1 MDYRQRFSA
10 EAKGKGKKKV
20 SFSFPSDGASTS
32 QVSLEEE
39 NHSLLSNLPDRESY
53 HADDAQFRALRK
65 QNKKLVYKELIPELG
80 RICLDLERS
89 TDKVKRGLYPI
100 PNSADFDVSHSFS
113 HGVHLR
119 EILLAGGLDSSDE
132 ESDDDDDG
140 KHDIPIG
147 KVPASSKAETEETA
161 GKAGKASE
169 EEEERSLRDNAPSST
184 SKAKVSHTKSDKSDT
199 REPSNL
205 VDDSTPAT
213 PAKVTRR
220 KEKVSEKV
228 DEFRKEVALHTDA
241 VKTYYNKLILE
252 RGNRSF
258 FSVADAARV
267 IEFPEVPPS
276 KDVSSINS
284 NLVIKSKKLQ
294 FIRALKS
301 MRRAKLS
308 NARKNLRS
316 FEIRS
321 RDVDKELMFN
331 EKQMIIRKSASKN
344 RSIQVP
350 PAVGMQQ
357 KQWLPSDTHGDSKN
371 IHAHYHQ
378 LIAGGRFN
386 TRESHHSTLWEG
398 SSFKVTLLQDL
409 STKLRLKVHFMAWKA
424 AYESM
429 LSMDLLITAA
439 TNKSNRALKRVV
451 LKEYKKLLVH
461 LRSRTKDAIAS
472 IEQFVRKRTLRIWQR
487 QCRRAIFLRL
497 MFQRLSAQHKSRLY
511 KNVMLNWRKMSKR
524 EILLRKKFNHLSRTH
539 EARIRR
545 HYLTFWM
552 KHARKEVLLARNFLW
567 LSKVH
572 ENNIKR
578 SMMIYWKV
586 MILRERID
594 GVNVGLASVYL
605 RKKLSHIVMYK
616 WREAVSKANILRNAL
631 YSDWDK
637 EGRGHKSTGGSSYKS
652 INPQEGQTSQ
662 GMTKLL
668 TEMKRARS
676 ALMPKIK
683 LLQDIQPTL
692 WESMVQKNLDCNSG
706 DEEDEEGIDGENEF
720 ALKLSRPSYYDE
732 ASQPES
738 ESETSN
744 PTSKP
749 KIKENVEL
757 GNSRSLVEDKER
769 IRVIP
774 TESKHIIENEKMSV
788 GTSPAQPPKL
798 IDEANQGVEDVES
811 QSQDIATIT
820 QAVVP
825 VVVDKAVAVTQTV
838 SAGTSP
844 VQPPKMIDEA
854 NQAVDTV
861 ESQDMATITDESDR
875 VVDIVDE
882 GVATETVSAGTS
894 PVQAPKMIDESNY
907 AVENV
912 ESQSQGV
919 ATITEEVVSVVVVDE
934 AVAAS
939 QTVSA
944 GTSPVQPPK
953 MIDEANQAVDTVES
967 QDMAT
972 ITEEVVSVVVDEAVT
987 VRASAVTSPVQSE
1000 EPVHST
1006 RSDLKFEEPQRV
1018 QSKSLRPIGA
1028 TQTGSVVSIFLPST
1042 EIVQYKSNRGAST
1055 SIPPIRSIKELAEAF
1070 YHRNL
1075 CRKIMKAIKVQ
1086 LARSKQVNYLA
1097 QESYRWHIFRYF
1109 LKKWYENTVI
1119 LSRIT
1124 VLRGNRVICSNHLK
1138 AWRKF
1143 TIASKAFNE
1152 RFDCV
1157 RKSHEIHVMRAA
1169 FKLCRKAFSGSIM
1182 LRGRLA
1188 EFRKKMTKIQCQKA
1202 LHIWRLWSNLHIT
1215 RRVAVLRINFRVK
1228 LRVKRRCL
1236 INWWHFVQSNKL
1248 LRKVISQATESHGQT
1263 HSVERTLENTFSLL
1277 MRVLYSWKRL
1287 TSLRKGLG
1295 GNMSAASIVQ
1305 RSLAHLTSK
1314 RLQGEREAASRETCH
1329 RMFLVWYLFVKNLR
1343 SSGDD
1348 HSGRLKLREKTKF
1361 RTESQYYRFKI
1372 LSKYIKMLRKALML
1386 KETVAKSHNTL
1397 RKYTTSWKAW
1407 RAFVSN
1413 FRNLQLV
1420 ADRKYSERLLSS
1432 TLKSWRLIV
1441 MNRIGAS
1448 KIMRSRLLSV
1458 VAAWKEMSSIE
1469 SKVMK
1474 YWKNRTLYAALI
1486 RWKASRNSRSSTEA
1500 NPSRPISNSPYFGL
1514 ERGKRIVADDIHK
1527 WKDSGSNTV
1536 PDLQSKLGIS
1546 TGKQTKVRRNLDAEF
1561 ARRIP
1566 KRVPTSNSILAAQ
1579 YVLKQNIV
1587 GELKEMRSQWKL
1599 EELLSKHNHFTQI
1612 A

>member
-321 RDVDKELMFN
+321 RDVDEELMFN

-825 VVVDKAVAVTQTV
+825 VVVDKAVAVT
-838 SAGTSP
+838 
-844 VQPPKMIDEA
+844 
-854 NQAVDTV
+854 
-861 ESQDMATITDESDR
+861 
-875 VVDIVDE
+875 
-882 GVATETVSAGTS
+882 
-894 PVQAPKMIDESNY
+894 
-907 AVENV
+907 
-912 ESQSQGV
+912 
-919 ATITEEVVSVVVVDE
+919 
-934 AVAAS
+934 

>member
-321 RDVDKELMFN
+321 RDVDEELMFN

-875 VVDIVDE
+875 VV
-882 GVATETVSAGTS
+882 
-894 PVQAPKMIDESNY
+894 
-907 AVENV
+907 
-912 ESQSQGV
+912 
-919 ATITEEVVSVVVVDE
+919 VDE
-934 AVAAS
+934 AATE
-939 QTVSA
+939 TVSA

-1314 RLQGEREAASRETCH
+1314 RLQGEREAARPRRE
-1329 RMFLVWYLFVKNLR
+1329 RRQEGR
-1343 SSGDD
+1343 S
-1348 HSGRLKLREKTKF
+1348 
-1361 RTESQYYRFKI
+1361 
-1372 LSKYIKMLRKALML
+1372 
-1386 KETVAKSHNTL
+1386 
-1397 RKYTTSWKAW
+1397 
-1407 RAFVSN
+1407 
-1413 FRNLQLV
+1413 
-1420 ADRKYSERLLSS
+1420 
-1432 TLKSWRLIV
+1432 LKSPR
-1441 MNRIGAS
+1441 
-1448 KIMRSRLLSV
+1448 RSR
-1458 VAAWKEMSSIE
+1458 SI
-1469 SKVMK
+1469 
-1474 YWKNRTLYAALI
+1474 
-1486 RWKASRNSRSSTEA
+1486 
-1500 NPSRPISNSPYFGL
+1500 RP
-1514 ERGKRIVADDIHK
+1514 
-1527 WKDSGSNTV
+1527 
-1536 PDLQSKLGIS
+1536 
-1546 TGKQTKVRRNLDAEF
+1546 
-1561 ARRIP
+1561 
-1566 KRVPTSNSILAAQ
+1566 
-1579 YVLKQNIV
+1579 
-1587 GELKEMRSQWKL
+1587 
-1599 EELLSKHNHFTQI
+1599 
-1612 A
+1612 

>member
-321 RDVDKELMFN
+321 RDVDEELMFN

-652 INPQEGQTSQ
+652 INPQEGQSSQ

-825 VVVDKAVAVTQTV
+825 VVVDKAVAVT
-838 SAGTSP
+838 
-844 VQPPKMIDEA
+844 
-854 NQAVDTV
+854 
-861 ESQDMATITDESDR
+861 
-875 VVDIVDE
+875 
-882 GVATETVSAGTS
+882 
-894 PVQAPKMIDESNY
+894 
-907 AVENV
+907 
-912 ESQSQGV
+912 
-919 ATITEEVVSVVVVDE
+919 
-934 AVAAS
+934 

>member
-875 VVDIVDE
+875 VV
-882 GVATETVSAGTS
+882 
-894 PVQAPKMIDESNY
+894 
-907 AVENV
+907 
-912 ESQSQGV
+912 
-919 ATITEEVVSVVVVDE
+919 VDE
-934 AVAAS
+934 AATE
-939 QTVSA
+939 TVSA

-1546 TGKQTKVRRNLDAEF
+1546 TGKQTKGRRNLDAEF